1 MIADPSAATQ
11 TANPPPAT
19 VQACQRGASAEASLR
34 CNSAWMLAGNAVYAG
49 CQWAMVAVLAR
60 AGTTDM
66 VGQLVLALSVTT
78 PVMAFFMLQLRAV
91 QATDARQAYH
101 FRDYLALRLA
111 TTAGAFVALVCI
123 ALAYGY
129 RRETTLVIVA
139 AAISAAVD
147 SVSDIVYGLLQ
158 QHEQMGRIA
167 QSLIIKGV
175 VSLMAMAAVVVATGS
190 VFYGILAVAATRGGV
205 LIGWDL
211 PNAAAALRSRVAP
224 TGLRPRWEARK
235 LLAMAWLSLPLG
247 ISMMLIVLLVNIP
260 RYFVDHFAGERA
272 LGIFGALDY
281 LGLVGTMVITAMGE
295 SAMPRLARCYAAG
308 QTAAFA
314 RLLAKLVAVGAALG
328 AVGVA
333 IAILAGRPIL
343 SILYGPVYAEHS
355 NVLVWTMIA
364 AAIGYVAAV
373 AGYGVTAAQY
383 FRIQIPS
390 SLLVAA
396 VTAVACWW
404 LVPRAGL
411 TGAAIALCLMCTA
424 QLFSRGLVIAYA
436 MRAAVAALPAW
447 EASRP

>member
-1 MIADPSAATQ
+1 MTADPSADPQ
-11 TANPPPAT
+11 TANPPSAT
-19 VQACQRGASAEASLR
+19 MQGGEVKVSPGGSLR
-34 CNSAWMLAGNAVYAG
+34 RNSAWMLAGNVVYAG

-60 AGTTDM
+60 AGTTAM

-91 QATDARQAYH
+91 QATDARQGYQ

-111 TTAGAFVALVCI
+111 TTAGAFVTLLSI

-129 RRETTLVIVA
+129 RSETAPVIVA

-158 QHEQMGRIA
+158 QHEQMRRIA
-167 QSLIIKGV
+167 QSLIIKGT
-175 VSLMAMAAVVVATGS
+175 VSLVALAAVVVATRS
-190 VFYGILAVAATRGGV
+190 VFYGILAVAVTRGGV
-205 LIGWDL
+205 LIFWDL
-211 PNAAAALRSRVAP
+211 RNAAAVLGRRVAAS
-224 TGLRPRWEARK
+224 GLRPQWEARK

-281 LGLVGTMVITAMGE
+281 LGLAGTMVITAMGE

-308 QTAAFA
+308 QTAEFA
-314 RLLAKLVAVGAALG
+314 RLLAKLVGVGAALG
-328 AVGVA
+328 AAGVVVA
-333 IAILAGRPIL
+333 IVAGRPIL
-343 SILYGPVYAEHS
+343 SILYGPEYAEHS

-364 AAIGYVAAV
+364 AAIGYVAAA
-373 AGYGVTAAQY
+373 AGYGVTAARY
-383 FRIQIPS
+383 FRIQIPA

-436 MRAAVAALPAW
+436 MRAPVGALPAW
-447 EASRP
+447 EASQP

>member
-1 MIADPSAATQ
+1 
-11 TANPPPAT
+11 
-19 VQACQRGASAEASLR
+19 
-34 CNSAWMLAGNAVYAG
+34 
-49 CQWAMVAVLAR
+49 
-60 AGTTDM
+60 
-66 VGQLVLALSVTT
+66 
-78 PVMAFFMLQLRAV
+78 
-91 QATDARQAYH
+91 
-101 FRDYLALRLA
+101 
-111 TTAGAFVALVCI
+111 
-123 ALAYGY
+123 
-129 RRETTLVIVA
+129 
-139 AAISAAVD
+139 
-147 SVSDIVYGLLQ
+147 
-158 QHEQMGRIA
+158 
-167 QSLIIKGV
+167 
-175 VSLMAMAAVVVATGS
+175 
-190 VFYGILAVAATRGGV
+190 
-205 LIGWDL
+205 
-211 PNAAAALRSRVAP
+211 
-224 TGLRPRWEARK
+224 
-235 LLAMAWLSLPLG
+235 
-247 ISMMLIVLLVNIP
+247 MLIVLLVNIP

-364 AAIGYVAAV
+364 AAIGYVAAA

-447 EASRP
+447 EASQP